1 MDLSRETFSN
11 HNRTGRGHP
20 PNLPGYF
27 EGLPAHEE
35 FDAHNS
41 SIVAARSSIGET
53 EAALKEVR
61 AKRCRVVDHF
71 LERLWAKDLPGTRH
85 AEWYLRHQYRR
96 NCRPNTISNSYITI
110 ECFLSFIKKGGKA
123 RIEEVTR
130 WDLEAFIE
138 HEQDRGLKLSTVKT
152 RLGILKAFIR
162 FLVEGGI
169 VHPDVFPWK
178 MRIKPPE
185 TLPRA
190 MEPGDE
196 KVLLSVIEDVRD
208 RAMILL
214 LLRTGMRI
222 GELLTTRLSDV
233 NLKEQKILIFES
245 EKNRCGRVVYFSNDA
260 RGALK
265 AWLKRRDPSRQSLF
279 YAQGRHTMTYVAARM
294 MFMKYLK
301 KAALSQKEYTLHS
314 LRHTYATELL
324 NAGMRLEC
332 LEKLMGHTSLQVT
345 RRYARLTD
353 KTREEEYFR
362 AMAIIE
368 RGETDGHYQLD
379 CKLQTV
385 FEEKELLP
393 SHREELPEPA

>member
-41 SIVAARSSIGET
+41 SILPARSSIGET
-53 EAALKEVR
+53 TAALKEVR
-61 AKRCRVVDHF
+61 AKCCRVVDHF

-85 AEWYLRHQYRR
+85 AERYLLHQYRC
-96 NCRPNTISNSYITI
+96 NCRPNTIRNSYITI

-123 RIEEVTR
+123 RIEDVSR

-152 RLGILKAFIR
+152 RLGILKAFVR

-190 MEPGDE
+190 MEPDDVRG
-196 KVLLSVIEDVRD
+196 LLSVNGGARD
-208 RAMILL
+208 RAMMVL

-233 NLKEQKILIFES
+233 NLKERKILIFEG
-245 EKNRCGRVVYFSNDA
+245 EKNRCGRVVYFSDDA
-260 RGALK
+260 RDALK
-265 AWLKRRDPSRQSLF
+265 GWLKRRDPSKEYLF
-279 YAQGRHTMTYVAARM
+279 SGQAGKPLTYPAARM
-294 MFMKYLK
+294 MFVKYLK
-301 KAALSQKEYTLHS
+301 KAALSHKGYTLHS

-353 KTREEEYFR
+353 KRREEEYFR

-368 RGETDGHYQLD
+368 RGGTDGHHQLD
-379 CKLQTV
+379 CTLQTV
-385 FEEKELLP
+385 FEEEELLP

>member
-1 MDLSRETFSN
+1 M
-11 HNRTGRGHP
+11 
-20 PNLPGYF
+20 
-27 EGLPAHEE
+27 
-35 FDAHNS
+35 
-41 SIVAARSSIGET
+41 
-53 EAALKEVR
+53 
-61 AKRCRVVDHF
+61 
-71 LERLWAKDLPGTRH
+71 WAKDLPGTRH
-85 AEWYLRHQYRR
+85 AERYLRHQYRR
-96 NCRPNTISNSYITI
+96 NCRPNTITIRNRYITI

-152 RLGILKAFIR
+152 RLGILKAFVR

-190 MEPGDE
+190 MEPEDVRG
-196 KVLLSVIEDVRD
+196 LLSVNGRVRD
-208 RAMILL
+208 RAMMLL

-222 GELLTTRLSDV
+222 GELLNTRLSDV
-233 NLKEQKILIFES
+233 SLKEWKILIFEG
-245 EKNRCGRVVYFSNDA
+245 EKNRSGRVVYFTGDA
-260 RGALK
+260 RDALK
-265 AWLKRRDPSRQSLF
+265 AWLKNRDPSKEYLF
-279 YAQGRHTMTYVAARM
+279 YGQAGKPLTYPATRM
-294 MFMKYLK
+294 MFVKYLK
-301 KAALSQKEYTLHS
+301 KARLSHKGYTLHS

-324 NAGMRLEC
+324 NARMRLEC
-332 LEKLMGHTSLQVT
+332 LEKLMGHTSLQGT

-353 KTREEEYFR
+353 KTREQEYFR

-379 CKLQTV
+379 CELQTV
-385 FEEKELLP
+385 SEEEKLLP
-393 SHREELPEPA
+393 SHREQLPEPA